1 MCTHTYNG
9 ILLSH
14 RKEGNIAIA
23 ATRMELEGLK
33 LREISQTEKDKYCM
47 ISLTC
52 GILKN
57 QNHRNRDRIC
67 GCQRCEVRA
76 GEKLGEGG

>member
-1 MCTHTYNG
+1 MSGPFKNSMVNEIFPFAPTWMDLGG
-9 ILLSH
+9 IML
-14 RKEGNIAIA
+14 G
-23 ATRMELEGLK
+23 
-33 LREISQTEKDKYCM
+33 EISNTEKDKYCM

-76 GEKLGEGG
+76 GEQLGEGG